1 MGKSVK
7 CVCLE
12 TTAPQTPYSHNDQL
26 RHAWQLAFVKNANG
40 QVHAFPMFFPF
51 WLSFFSPF
59 ILLPFFLFW
68 SFAFWF
74 SICFPFFC
82 IFSNLKIIRIS
93 YWGEHKCS
101 TYDWQTFDFKKSAE
115 LKRNKSC
122 NSSSASTCFRYLR
135 AQNLRKFFG
144 KGSNQIGTSDVLV
157 WSA

>member
-1 MGKSVK
+1 MCLFGDDRPPDPLFSQWPTSPCLTAGFRKK
-7 CVCLE
+7 CKWTSPCF
-12 TTAPQTPYSHNDQL
+12 SH
-26 RHAWQLAFVKNANG
+26 V
-40 QVHAFPMFFPF
+40 FPFLTFLFFPLYF
-51 WLSFFSPF
+51 ASVFFSFEVLLFDFPF
-59 ILLPFFLFW
+59 VFL
-68 SFAFWF
+68 
-74 SICFPFFC
+74 FFC